1 MPLRECLKVVLGAAK
16 WFIKTLNEINK
27 KTFRGSSYTELF
39 YIDFRV
45 WNYMHCLKSVRI
57 RSFSGPYFPAF
68 ELNTEIY
75 RVNLCIWSECGK
87 IRTRKLHIRTLF
99 TCDVHWCSAE
109 YRICFEN
116 FVNISGKLQWQEF
129 PKIKTVVECQLMY

>member
-1 MPLRECLKVVLGAAK
+1 MFLTKLLVNLDKKLVLGAAK

-75 RVNLCIWSECGK
+75 RVNLCI
-87 IRTRKLHIRTLF
+87 
-99 TCDVHWCSAE
+99 
-109 YRICFEN
+109 
-116 FVNISGKLQWQEF
+116 
-129 PKIKTVVECQLMY
+129 